1 MTSSNQTLP
10 RLSLHGITKRFPG
23 VTALDD
29 VSFDVRAGEVH
40 AFMGE
45 NGAGKST
52 LMKIGAGIHRPDEG
66 YIEVEGRRVALFKPS
81 DATDLGIHTVFQELT
96 VLPNLDVGQNIMI
109 GQEPMRGGVWLDRG
123 ALYSNAQAV
132 LDRLDIKLNARTPIS
147 ALSAGQRQMVE
158 IARAC
163 GETPKI
169 LVLDEPT
176 SSLGRQEEELLFDLV
191 DRLRTDG
198 AGIVYITH
206 RISEVFRLADR
217 ITVLRDGK
225 HVVTGDANDFTREKL
240 ISAMVG
246 RAVDERR
253 SGLVVSDLP
262 VALRVDGLS
271 RDAAVRDVSLDLHA
285 GEVLGVAGLMGAGRT
300 ELARLMAG
308 VDRPDAGAMT
318 LFGENYSPASV
329 SDAIKTGVAYL
340 PEDRK
345 TQGLVLSLS
354 VADNIALPSLG
365 SLSRSG
371 WLSMTKLKALAQEW
385 SGKLGIRAASPDVAA
400 DTLSG
405 GNQQKVA
412 IAKWLAIAPK
422 VILLDEPT
430 RGVDV
435 GAKAEIYALIRDL
448 AAQGTAVMVISSELP
463 EVLQIS
469 DRIAVM
475 AQGRIAGVV
484 SATNATEES
493 LLELAFTEVTP
504 DHEAAA

>member
-1 MTSSNQTLP
+1 MTATP
-10 RLSLHGITKRFPG
+10 RLSLYGITKRFPG
-23 VTALDD
+23 VIALDG

-66 YIEVEGRRVALFKPS
+66 HIEVEGQRVALSKPS

-96 VLPNLDVGQNIMI
+96 VLPNLDIGQNLLI
-109 GQEPMRGGVWLDRG
+109 GQEPMRGGMWLDRN
-123 ALYSNAQAV
+123 ALYADAQAI

-147 ALSAGQRQMVE
+147 KLSAGQRQMVE

-191 DRLRTDG
+191 DRLRADG
-198 AGIVYITH
+198 VGIVYITH
-206 RISEVFRLADR
+206 RMSEVFRLADR

-225 HVVTGDANDFTREKL
+225 HVVTGDAKDFTREKL
-240 ISAMVG
+240 IAAMVG

-253 SGLVVSDLP
+253 SGVHVADLQ

-271 RDAAVRDVSLDLHA
+271 QGTAVQGVSLDLHV

-308 VDRPDAGAMT
+308 VDQADGGSMT
-318 LFGENYSPASV
+318 LFGERFKPGNVA
-329 SDAIKTGVAYL
+329 DAIEAGVAYL

-365 SLSRSG
+365 TLSQSG
-371 WLSMTKLKALAQEW
+371 WLSMAKLKALAQEW

-412 IAKWLAIAPK
+412 IAKWLAITPK

-435 GAKAEIYALIRDL
+435 GAKAEIYTLIRDL

-475 AQGRIAGVV
+475 AQGRIAGIV
-484 SATNATEES
+484 SAAKANEES
-493 LLELAFTEVTP
+493 LLELAFTEHA

>member
-1 MTSSNQTLP
+1 MSETP

-29 VSFDVRAGEVH
+29 VSFDVHAGEVH

-52 LMKIGAGIHRPDEG
+52 LMKIGAGIHQPNDG
-66 YIEVEGRRVALFKPS
+66 HIEVAGTRVTLSSPS
-81 DATDLGIHTVFQELT
+81 DATALGIHTVFQELT

-109 GQEPMRGGVWLDRG
+109 GQEPMHAGVWLDTKT
-123 ALYSNAQAV
+123 LYDQAQTI
-132 LDRLDIKLNARTPIS
+132 LDRLHIKLDARTPI
-147 ALSAGQRQMVE
+147 ARLSAGQRQMVE

-163 GETPKI
+163 GETPKV

-191 DRLRTDG
+191 DRLRAAG
-198 AGIVYITH
+198 VGIVYITH
-206 RISEVFRLADR
+206 RMSEVFRLADR

-225 HVVTGDANDFTREKL
+225 HVVTGPAHEFTREKL
-240 ISAMVG
+240 IAAMVG

-253 SGLVVSDLP
+253 SGKSVDTLP
-262 VALRVDGLS
+262 VALEVAGLS
-271 RDAAVRDVSLDLHA
+271 RAAVVRDVSLTLHS

-308 VDRPDAGAMT
+308 VDRPDSGSMQ
-318 LFGENYSPASV
+318 LFGAPYAPGSV
-329 SDAIKTGVAYL
+329 ADAITKGVAYL

-365 SLSRSG
+365 RLSRSG
-371 WLSMTKLKALAQEW
+371 VLSLDKLKALATTW
-385 SGKLGIRAASPDVAA
+385 SEKLGIRAASPDVAA

-435 GAKAEIYALIRDL
+435 GAKAEIYALIRQL
-448 AAQGTAVMVISSELP
+448 ATDGAAVMVISSELP

-475 AQGRIAGVV
+475 AAGRIAGIVAADGA
-484 SATNATEES
+484 SEES
-493 LLELAFTEVTP
+493 LLDLAFAESA
-504 DHEAAA
+504 DNSEAA

>member
-1 MTSSNQTLP
+1 MTSPNPTSP

-52 LMKIGAGIHRPDEG
+52 LMKIGACIHRPDEG
-66 YIEVEGRRVALFKPS
+66 HIEVEGERVALSAPS

-96 VLPNLDVGQNIMI
+96 VLPNLDVGQNLLI

-123 ALYSNAQAV
+123 ALYEEAQAI

-163 GETPKI
+163 GETPKV

-191 DRLRTDG
+191 DRLRADG
-198 AGIVYITH
+198 VGIVYITH
-206 RISEVFRLADR
+206 RMSEVFRLADR

-225 HVVTGDANDFTREKL
+225 HVVTGDAHDFTREKL
-240 ISAMVG
+240 IAAMVG

-253 SGLVVSDLP
+253 SGLVVSDLS
-262 VALRVDGLS
+262 VALRVNGLS
-271 RDAAVRDVSLDLHA
+271 RGTTVRDVSLDLHA

-308 VDRPDAGAMT
+308 VDQADGGSMA
-318 LFGENYSPASV
+318 LFDKPFKPSNVA
-329 SDAIKTGVAYL
+329 DAIAAGVAYL

-365 SLSRSG
+365 SLSQSG
-371 WLSMTKLKALAQEW
+371 WLSMAKLKALAQEW

-400 DTLSG
+400 GTLSG

-475 AQGRIAGVV
+475 ALGRVAGVV
-484 SATNATEES
+484 SAVEASEES
-493 LLELAFTEVTP
+493 LLELAFTEHA
-504 DHEAAA
+504 DQEAAA

>member
-1 MTSSNQTLP
+1 VSETP

-29 VSFDVRAGEVH
+29 VSFEVHAGEVH

-52 LMKIGAGIHRPDEG
+52 LMKIGAGIYQPDHG
-66 YIEVEGRRVALFKPS
+66 HIEVAGKAVTLNAPA
-81 DATDLGIHTVFQELT
+81 DATALGIHTVFQELT

-109 GQEPMRGGVWLDRG
+109 GQEPMHAGVWLDKTT
-123 ALYSNAQAV
+123 LYAQAQAI
-132 LDRLDIKLNARTPIS
+132 LERLHIKLDARTPITR
-147 ALSAGQRQMVE
+147 LSAGQRQMVE

-163 GETPKI
+163 GETPKV

-191 DRLRTDG
+191 DRLRAAG
-198 AGIVYITH
+198 VGIVYITH
-206 RISEVFRLADR
+206 RMSEVFRLADR

-225 HVVTGDANDFTREKL
+225 QVVTGLAEDFTREKL
-240 ISAMVG
+240 IAAMVG

-253 SGLVVSDLP
+253 SGKSVDALP
-262 VALRVDGLS
+262 VALEVSGLS
-271 RDAAVRDVSLDLHA
+271 RGSVVRDVSFELHA
-285 GEVLGVAGLMGAGRT
+285 GEVFGVAGLMGAGRT

-308 VDRPDAGAMT
+308 VDQPDSGTMQ
-318 LFGENYSPASV
+318 LFGAAYAPGSV
-329 SDAIKTGVAYL
+329 ADAIAKGVAYL

-345 TQGLVLSLS
+345 TQGLILSLS

-365 SLSRSG
+365 RLSRSG
-371 WLSMTKLKALAQEW
+371 VLSLDKLKALAITW
-385 SGKLGIRAASPDVAA
+385 SEKLGIRAASPNVAA

-435 GAKAEIYALIRDL
+435 GAKAEIYTLIRQL
-448 AAQGTAVMVISSELP
+448 ATDGAAVMVISSELP

-475 AQGRIAGVV
+475 AAGRIAGIV
-484 SATNATEES
+484 AADNASEES
-493 LLELAFTEVTP
+493 LLDLAFAESI
-504 DHEAAA
+504 DASEAA

>member
-1 MTSSNQTLP
+1 MSEAP

-52 LMKIGAGIHRPDEG
+52 LMKIGAGIHQPNNG
-66 YIEVEGRRVALFKPS
+66 HIEVAGARVTLNSPS
-81 DATDLGIHTVFQELT
+81 DATALGIHTVFQELT

-109 GQEPMRGGVWLDRG
+109 GQEPMHAGVWLDTKT
-123 ALYSNAQAV
+123 LYGRAQAI
-132 LDRLDIKLNARTPIS
+132 LERLHIKLDARTPI
-147 ALSAGQRQMVE
+147 ARLSAGQRQMVE

-163 GETPKI
+163 GETPKV

-191 DRLRTDG
+191 DRLRAAG
-198 AGIVYITH
+198 VGIVYITH
-206 RISEVFRLADR
+206 RMSEVFRLADR

-225 HVVTGDANDFTREKL
+225 HVVTGPAEDFTREKL
-240 ISAMVG
+240 IAAMVG

-253 SGLVVSDLP
+253 SGKSVDTLP
-262 VALRVDGLS
+262 VALDVSRLS
-271 RDAAVRDVSLDLHA
+271 RGSVVRDVSFELHT

-308 VDRPDAGAMT
+308 VDQPDRGTMR
-318 LFGENYSPASV
+318 LFGAAYAPRSV
-329 SDAIKTGVAYL
+329 SDAIARGVAYL

-365 SLSRSG
+365 RISRSG
-371 WLSMTKLKALAQEW
+371 VLSLNKLRALATTW
-385 SGKLGIRAASPDVAA
+385 SEKLGIRAASPDVAA

-435 GAKAEIYALIRDL
+435 GAKAEIYALIRQL
-448 AAQGTAVMVISSELP
+448 AADGAAVMVISSELP

-475 AQGRIAGVV
+475 AAGRIAGVV
-484 SATNATEES
+484 PADDASEES
-493 LLELAFTEVTP
+493 LLDLAFAESGNAS
-504 DHEAAA
+504 EAA

>member
-1 MTSSNQTLP
+1 
-10 RLSLHGITKRFPG
+10 
-23 VTALDD
+23 
-29 VSFDVRAGEVH
+29 
-40 AFMGE
+40 
-45 NGAGKST
+45 
-52 LMKIGAGIHRPDEG
+52 
-66 YIEVEGRRVALFKPS
+66 
-81 DATDLGIHTVFQELT
+81 
-96 VLPNLDVGQNIMI
+96 
-109 GQEPMRGGVWLDRG
+109 MRGGVWLDRG
-123 ALYSNAQAV
+123 ALYEEAQAI

-191 DRLRTDG
+191 DRLRADG
-198 AGIVYITH
+198 VGIVYITH
-206 RISEVFRLADR
+206 RMSEVFRLADR

-225 HVVTGDANDFTREKL
+225 HVVTGDAQDFTREKL
-240 ISAMVG
+240 IAAMVG

-262 VALRVDGLS
+262 VALRTEGLS
-271 RDAAVRDVSLDLHA
+271 HGSAVRDISLDLHA

-308 VDRPDAGAMT
+308 VDQPDGGAMM
-318 LFGENYSPASV
+318 LFDTSFQPTSV
-329 SDAIKTGVAYL
+329 ADAIQAGVAYL

-365 SLSRSG
+365 TLSQSG
-371 WLSMTKLKALAQEW
+371 WLSMAKLKALAKEW
-385 SGKLGIRAASPDVAA
+385 SSKLAIRAASPDVAA

-412 IAKWLAIAPK
+412 IAKWLAIAPE

-435 GAKAEIYALIRDL
+435 GAKAEIYTLIRDL

-475 AQGRIAGVV
+475 AQGRIAGIV
-484 SATNATEES
+484 SAADATEES
-493 LLELAFTEVTP
+493 LLELAFTEHA

>member
-1 MTSSNQTLP
+1 MLATTP

-23 VTALDD
+23 VTALDG

-66 YIEVEGRRVALFKPS
+66 HIEVEGQRVSLSKPS

-96 VLPNLDVGQNIMI
+96 VLPNLDIGQNLLI
-109 GQEPMRGGVWLDRG
+109 GQEPMRGGMWLDRS
-123 ALYSNAQAV
+123 ALYAHAQAI
-132 LDRLDIKLNARTPIS
+132 LDHLDIKLDARTPIS

-191 DRLRTDG
+191 DRLRADG
-198 AGIVYITH
+198 VGIVYITH
-206 RISEVFRLADR
+206 RMSEVFRLADR

-225 HVVTGDANDFTREKL
+225 HVVTGDAQDFTREKL
-240 ISAMVG
+240 IAAMVG

-253 SGLVVSDLP
+253 SGIEASDLP
-262 VALRVDGLS
+262 VALRVEGLS
-271 RDAAVRDVSLDLHA
+271 RGSAVRDISLDLHT

-308 VDRPDAGAMT
+308 VDQPDGGTMR
-318 LFGENYSPASV
+318 LFDTPFLPTSV
-329 SDAIKTGVAYL
+329 ADAIQAGVAYL

-365 SLSRSG
+365 SLSQSG
-371 WLSMTKLKALAQEW
+371 WLSLSKLNALANEW

-435 GAKAEIYALIRDL
+435 GAKSEIYALIRDL
-448 AAQGTAVMVISSELP
+448 AAQGTAVMVISSELT

-475 AQGRIAGVV
+475 AQGHIAGVV
-484 SATNATEES
+484 SAAEASEES
-493 LLELAFTEVTP
+493 LLELAFTEHA